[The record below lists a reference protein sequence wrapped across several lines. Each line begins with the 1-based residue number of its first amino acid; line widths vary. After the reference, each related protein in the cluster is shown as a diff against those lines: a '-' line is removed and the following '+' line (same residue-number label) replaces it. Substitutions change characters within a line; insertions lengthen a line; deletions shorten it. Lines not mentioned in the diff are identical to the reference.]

1 MTSCWQCYVCFLQIH
16 KEKKLTHMIW
26 RKCSNNLIKIE
37 SLDSSAR
44 VRKRS
49 SCFKTLKPL
58 SVYSSTGNS
67 GFIHREEPLFYRDE
81 TFRKNLLRKYQNP
94 SCWHLSTWIELIFT
108 TFCTLFKMTLT
119 FVSFSSFHLAVILP
133 LSNCHRLSLWPIFH
147 SISPFSIMLSHRQ
160 HTPNFLW
167 QKSTVNSTSC
177 IT

>member
-1 MTSCWQCYVCFLQIH
+1 MNLLIVLQELGKEVHALKHWNLSPYTAPQAIQVLSIVKNHCF
-16 KEKKLTHMIW
+16 
-26 RKCSNNLIKIE
+26 IE
-37 SLDSSAR
+37 TRHS
-44 VRKRS
+44 
-49 SCFKTLKPL
+49 
-58 SVYSSTGNS
+58 
-67 GFIHREEPLFYRDE
+67 E